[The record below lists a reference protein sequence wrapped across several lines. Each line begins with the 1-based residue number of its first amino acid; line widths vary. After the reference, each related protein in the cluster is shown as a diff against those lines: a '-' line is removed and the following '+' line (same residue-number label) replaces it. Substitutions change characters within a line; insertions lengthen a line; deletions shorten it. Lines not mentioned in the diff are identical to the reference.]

1 MNTSLTIC
9 EFLEQG
15 GAQVSF
21 FDMGRRVIEIPLD
34 VMRRFEATETPYPLP
49 FLQSA
54 WLGILFQ
61 YPQAK
66 TPQINTNDHTETST
80 VNPHNIWFVK
90 LPLDEQGLLQQAAR
104 DDFLRHILKTLDK
117 TLDETSGN
125 KEQSQQQTPDDNPH
139 GFTPKEDR
147 MAMFHAKISKQTG
160 EPPSQYYAHAMDY
173 FTGTAGFEQWNFVGL
188 QGIADVAARLSENT
202 LDGKSNKQTL
212 AQAIPH
218 LPATPFAALCS
229 CLENVELD
237 ETLTQKI
244 AARINKAL
252 IDNDAVLVA
261 AGIRGLSYSTDQDTI
276 ISTIMSAL
284 ESSSGHNVEVLAA
297 IAGRA
302 WETLKNPKL
311 RFLFLENLALCEVGQ
326 QAFDS
331 IMADLLF
338 LPELRQLIKNDFHKP
353 ERSEHLSASIGK
365 FLKLVQTV

>member
-1 MNTSLTIC
+1 MNDSLTIC
-9 EFLEQG
+9 DFLEQG
-15 GAQVSF
+15 GAQVNF

-34 VMRRFEATETPYPLP
+34 VIRRFEATDTPYPLP

-66 TPQINTNDHTETST
+66 TPQTNTNEQNETST

-90 LPLDEQGLLQQAAR
+90 LALDEQGLLQQAAR
-104 DDFLRHILKTLDK
+104 DDFLRHVLK
-117 TLDETSGN
+117 TLDETLIN
-125 KEQSQQQTPDDNPH
+125 KEQSQQPVPDDNPH
-139 GFTPKEDR
+139 GFTPREDR
-147 MAMFHAKISKQTG
+147 MAMFHAKISKLTG
-160 EPPSQYYAHAMDY
+160 EDPSQYYAHAMDY
-173 FTGTAGFEQWNFVGL
+173 FAGTAGFEQWNFVGL
-188 QGIADVAARLSENT
+188 QGIADVVARLNENT
-202 LDGKSNKQTL
+202 LDGKSNEQTL

-218 LPATPFAALCS
+218 LPTTPFAALCS

-237 ETLTQKI
+237 EILTQEI
-244 AARINKAL
+244 ATRINKAQ

-302 WETLKNPKL
+302 WETLKDPAL
-311 RFLFLENLALCEVGQ
+311 RFLFLENLALCEAGQ

-331 IMADLLF
+331 IMADLLY

-353 ERSEHLSASIGK
+353 ERSEHLATSIGK